1 MVDVKKIF
9 LSNPD
14 FAVKTY
20 IIAPHDYLNPVS
32 TKIVELG
39 VLEIITPEK
48 VEKYSV
54 EVKEI
59 VEYYNLLENARKLY
73 EEFTFQLEKEVVVE
87 IKYTPEPGE
96 FRSLVGKLVDKLNT
110 LVKEVRG
117 LNELIIQL
125 EKEISRLELLKS
137 LINEILVKYPE
148 ADVSLLKYSGRDIVV
163 ETFIGPYESIVQIQS
178 KALYTIAL
186 VSSGDKTIA
195 NFVFTRKDY
204 NWVMENL
211 SRNLELL
218 NGIEKYKSSSLRNV
232 LNEVSGELDS
242 SRTRLSEIISRKRSI
257 VSSSLEDLA
266 LLKIIIDL
274 EYGRIKALY
283 DAVKSRFVTLIIG
296 WIPGSKKKLIKDLET
311 LYPIHVVFEEVAEPP
326 AEFNNLK
333 VFKPFELLTEM
344 NGAPS
349 KTDWDPTPL
358 ITYAF
363 IIFFGLMMADAG
375 YSIGLLL
382 ATKYLLPIF
391 TDDPGSEGF
400 RKLQR
405 ILYVTGFS
413 GLVVG
418 LLSKSFFG
426 DLLGTYIPLS
436 KPIISTMNAIQLIMI
451 SLVLG
456 WIWIFT
462 AHILAFL
469 KNVVKL
475 RDAYGAV
482 SELAISIIMVLGTF
496 VVIHML
502 SSNKMIEKIDFIENN
517 YVLIRTLLI
526 VTVAVL
532 VFVKIRTTGAL
543 GAFLWLFDVAGI
555 LGDIFSF
562 MRIAGI
568 MLGTAILA
576 YIFNQIIMSAV
587 IINIG
592 LGVLAAIGLHFF
604 AFALTPIGP
613 FVHSLRLC
621 ILEISS
627 KFYEGMNRKL
637 RTLKVHIPLK
647 LTIGSVRRT

>member
-1 MVDVKKIF
+1 
-9 LSNPD
+9 
-14 FAVKTY
+14 
-20 IIAPHDYLNPVS
+20 
-32 TKIVELG
+32 
-39 VLEIITPEK
+39 
-48 VEKYSV
+48 
-54 EVKEI
+54 
-59 VEYYNLLENARKLY
+59 
-73 EEFTFQLEKEVVVE
+73 
-87 IKYTPEPGE
+87 
-96 FRSLVGKLVDKLNT
+96 
-110 LVKEVRG
+110 
-117 LNELIIQL
+117 
-125 EKEISRLELLKS
+125 

-178 KALYTIAL
+178 KALYTIAV

-296 WIPGSKKKLIKDLET
+296 WIPGSKKKLIKDLES

-375 YSIGLLL
+375 YSIGLIL

-391 TDDPGSEGF
+391 TNDPGSEGF

-587 IINIG
+587 VINIG

>member
-20 IIAPHDYLNPVS
+20 IITPHDYLNPVS

-39 VLEIITPEK
+39 VLEIITQEK

-73 EEFTFQLEKEVVVE
+73 DEFAFQLEKEVVVE

-148 ADVSLLKYSGRDIVV
+148 ADVSLLKYCGRDIVV

-274 EYGRIKALY
+274 EYGRIKAL
-283 DAVKSRFVTLIIG
+283 
-296 WIPGSKKKLIKDLET
+296 
-311 LYPIHVVFEEVAEPP
+311 
-326 AEFNNLK
+326 
-333 VFKPFELLTEM
+333 
-344 NGAPS
+344 
-349 KTDWDPTPL
+349 
-358 ITYAF
+358 
-363 IIFFGLMMADAG
+363 
-375 YSIGLLL
+375 
-382 ATKYLLPIF
+382 
-391 TDDPGSEGF
+391 
-400 RKLQR
+400 
-405 ILYVTGFS
+405 
-413 GLVVG
+413 
-418 LLSKSFFG
+418 
-426 DLLGTYIPLS
+426 
-436 KPIISTMNAIQLIMI
+436 
-451 SLVLG
+451 
-456 WIWIFT
+456 
-462 AHILAFL
+462 
-469 KNVVKL
+469 
-475 RDAYGAV
+475 
-482 SELAISIIMVLGTF
+482 
-496 VVIHML
+496 
-502 SSNKMIEKIDFIENN
+502 
-517 YVLIRTLLI
+517 
-526 VTVAVL
+526 
-532 VFVKIRTTGAL
+532 
-543 GAFLWLFDVAGI
+543 
-555 LGDIFSF
+555 
-562 MRIAGI
+562 
-568 MLGTAILA
+568 
-576 YIFNQIIMSAV
+576 
-587 IINIG
+587 
-592 LGVLAAIGLHFF
+592 
-604 AFALTPIGP
+604 
-613 FVHSLRLC
+613 
-621 ILEISS
+621 
-627 KFYEGMNRKL
+627 
-637 RTLKVHIPLK
+637 
-647 LTIGSVRRT
+647 

>member
-1 MVDVKKIF
+1 
-9 LSNPD
+9 
-14 FAVKTY
+14 
-20 IIAPHDYLNPVS
+20 
-32 TKIVELG
+32 
-39 VLEIITPEK
+39 
-48 VEKYSV
+48 
-54 EVKEI
+54 
-59 VEYYNLLENARKLY
+59 
-73 EEFTFQLEKEVVVE
+73 
-87 IKYTPEPGE
+87 
-96 FRSLVGKLVDKLNT
+96 
-110 LVKEVRG
+110 
-117 LNELIIQL
+117 
-125 EKEISRLELLKS
+125 
-137 LINEILVKYPE
+137 
-148 ADVSLLKYSGRDIVV
+148 
-163 ETFIGPYESIVQIQS
+163 
-178 KALYTIAL
+178 
-186 VSSGDKTIA
+186 
-195 NFVFTRKDY
+195 
-204 NWVMENL
+204 
-211 SRNLELL
+211 
-218 NGIEKYKSSSLRNV
+218 
-232 LNEVSGELDS
+232 
-242 SRTRLSEIISRKRSI
+242 
-257 VSSSLEDLA
+257 
-266 LLKIIIDL
+266 
-274 EYGRIKALY
+274 
-283 DAVKSRFVTLIIG
+283 
-296 WIPGSKKKLIKDLET
+296 
-311 LYPIHVVFEEVAEPP
+311 PIHVVFEEVAEPP

-375 YSIGLLL
+375 YSIGLIL

-391 TDDPGSEGF
+391 TNDPGSEGF

-587 IINIG
+587 VINIG